1 MNTSSNI
8 SNLPISKRGEG
19 PSPIDIHVG
28 KRLRARRIFL
38 GMSQDDLAKKVGITF
53 QQLQKYERGTN
64 RVSASRLY
72 LLSKVLDV
80 SVSFFFEGLEKEEAV
95 QPKLPGGQDPI
106 DSPESIEVLRAY
118 HSVKD
123 PTVRRHVLDLIRGL
137 GEGKK
142 SLGDLK

>member
-1 MNTSSNI
+1 MNAPSNTSS
-8 SNLPISKRGEG
+8 LPIAKRGEG
-19 PSPIDIHVG
+19 PNPIDIHVG

-72 LLSKVLDV
+72 LLSRVLDV
-80 SVSFFFEGLEKEEAV
+80 PVDFFFEGFEKEVAA
-95 QPKLPGGQDPI
+95 QSKLPGGQDPI

-123 PTVRRHVLDLIRGL
+123 PAVRRHVLDLIRGL
-137 GEGKK
+137 GNGKK
-142 SLGDLK
+142 NLSDLR